1 MLIGVIGIGGIAQK
15 AYLPVLAARAG
26 LDLVL
31 QSRSAG
37 TVQHA
42 QAAYRIPRAAGDLDD
57 LVSAGP
63 RAAFVL
69 TPDATHYEIIRRLLE
84 AGIDV
89 FVEKPATQH
98 AAETRELAELADR
111 LGRVLMVGFNRRYAP
126 LHRRARDLLAG
137 KPPDLAWLQK
147 DRSSPSSPTL
157 FDLYTND
164 TIHQVDLLR
173 FFCGEGHAIST
184 QVVMAEG
191 VVAAS
196 LATVALESGGIAT
209 IATSFRAGAWRES
222 YELSGSGQTV
232 AVDAFMRVRQVVGG
246 EERTWQETY
255 ASSWRTTLEAR
266 GFTQQIEHFLDCVE
280 TRGVPETTAWESVK
294 TQLLLEDILN
304 KQ

>member
-1 MLIGVIGIGGIAQK
+1 MLIAVIGIGGIAQK
-15 AYLPVLAARAG
+15 AYLPVLGTRAG

-31 QSRSAG
+31 LSRSAAN
-37 TVQHA
+37 VQQA
-42 QAAYRIPRAAGDLDD
+42 QAAYRIRRAAAGLDD
-57 LVSAGP
+57 LVRAGP
-63 RAAFVL
+63 RAAYVL
-69 TPDATHYEIIRRLLE
+69 SPDATHYEIVRRLLE

-98 AAETRELAELADR
+98 AAQTQELAGLAER

-164 TIHQVDLLR
+164 TIHQIDLLR

-184 QVVMAEG
+184 RAVMAEG
-191 VVAAS
+191 KVAAS
-196 LATVALESGGIAT
+196 HAAIALESGGVAT
-209 IATSFRAGAWRES
+209 IATSFRAGTWRET
-222 YELSGSGQTV
+222 YELSGGGQTV
-232 AVDAFMRVRQVVGG
+232 MVDAFMQVRQVVGA
-246 EERTWQETY
+246 EQRTWQETY

-266 GFTQQIEHFLDCVE
+266 GFTAQIDHFLECVE
-280 TRGVPETTAWESVK
+280 SRAMPETSAWEGYK
-294 TQLLLEDILN
+294 TQLLLEEMLE